1 MNASEII
8 TAITIHL
15 LVPATGV
22 AGYLLLCRRLL
33 ANGAS
38 FLFLA
43 QLFLL
48 FVCYG
53 GVLLV
58 ILTSLFWKW
67 SGMAS
72 VGCFFLMLGAPVLLL
87 PVSISLWKSRSSF
100 AHRMAFRAC
109 MTYYLF
115 LLALVGVVPFIQSC

>member
-1 MNASEII
+1 MSASEII

-15 LVPATGV
+15 LVPAAGV
-22 AGYLLLCRRLL
+22 VGYLLLCRRLL
-33 ANGAS
+33 ATGAS

-43 QLFLL
+43 QLLLL

-53 GVLLV
+53 GGLLV
-58 ILTSLFWKW
+58 VLTSLFWEW

-87 PVSISLWKSRSSF
+87 PVSISLRKARASF
-100 AHRMAFRAC
+100 AHRVAFRAC
-109 MTYYLF
+109 MIYYFL
-115 LLALVGVVPFIQSC
+115 LLALVGVVPFMRGL

>member
-15 LVPATGV
+15 LVPA
-22 AGYLLLCRRLL
+22 AGMAVYLLLSRRLL
-33 ANGAS
+33 AAGAS
-38 FLFLA
+38 LLFLA

-58 ILTSLFWKW
+58 VLTIWFWEW

-72 VGCFFLMLGAPVLLL
+72 LGFTFLMLGAPVLLL
-87 PVSISLWKSRSSF
+87 PVSISLWKARASF
-100 AHRMAFRAC
+100 VHRMAFRAC
-109 MTYYLF
+109 IAYYL
-115 LLALVGVVPFIQSC
+115 LIAALVCGISVMQSG